1 MSATDWAW
9 DPRRPMFGRMTARSG
24 RDDTPED
31 APEDGPRGGHRH
43 GPRRGRR
50 RHGPGGAGFGGAGFG
65 GFPFDPRTGFPPWQG
80 RRGRKAARGDIRS
93 AVLALLAEQPMH
105 GYQIIQEIAE
115 RTDGVWRPSPGSV
128 YPTLAQLEDE
138 GLVRTEQGDGRRVM
152 HLTDEGTSYVT
163 EHRSELDRVW
173 DSVGGE
179 DDDIFELRSAA
190 GQVMAATMQ
199 VMSAGTPAQR
209 AAAQE
214 VLTDTRRKLYAI
226 LAE

>member
-1 MSATDWAW
+1 MSAPDWAW
-9 DPRRPMFGRMTARSG
+9 DPRRPTFGRMSARSG
-24 RDDTPED
+24 PNDTPDDTPED
-31 APEDGPRGGHRH
+31 GPHGRRH

-50 RHGPGGAGFGGAGFG
+50 RGFAGPGFGGPGFG
-65 GFPFDPRTGFPPWQG
+65 GFPFDPRLGFPPGRG
-80 RRGRKAARGDIRS
+80 RRGRKAARGDIRA
-93 AVLALLAEQPMH
+93 AVLALLAEQPLH

-138 GLVRTEQGDGRRVM
+138 GLVRTEQSDGRRVM
-152 HLTDEGTSYVT
+152 HLTEEGTRYVT
-163 EHRSELDRVW
+163 ERREELDRVW
-173 DSVGGE
+173 DTVGGDE
-179 DDDIFELRSAA
+179 DDDVMELRSAA

-199 VMSAGTPAQR
+199 VMSAGTTAQR

-214 VLTDTRRKLYAI
+214 VLTETRRKIYSI

>member
-1 MSATDWAW
+1 ML
-9 DPRRPMFGRMTARSG
+9 GRMSARSG
-24 RDDTPED
+24 GPHDTPD
-31 APEDGPRGGHRH
+31 DMPEDEPHGGHRH

-50 RHGPGGAGFGGAGFG
+50 RGFRGPGFGGPGFG
-65 GFPFDPRTGFPPWQG
+65 GFPFDPRMGFPPG
-80 RRGRKAARGDIRS
+80 PRRRGRKAARGDIRA
-93 AVLALLAEQPMH
+93 AVLALLAEQPLH

-115 RTDGVWRPSPGSV
+115 RTGGVWRPSPGSV

-138 GLVRTEQGDGRRVM
+138 GLVRTEQSDGRRVM
-152 HLTDEGTSYVT
+152 HLTDEGTRYVT
-163 EHRSELDRVW
+163 DRREELDRVW
-173 DSVGGE
+173 DSVGGDE
-179 DDDIFELRSAA
+179 DEDIFELRSAA

-214 VLTDTRRKLYAI
+214 VLAETRRKLYSI